1 MPCSI
6 LVSKKT
12 KNCIFWVQKSTKW
25 KIVLTFGYKNDQIKN
40 CTYIWVQ
47 KPTKLKIVLTF
58 GFETEQIK
66 NCASNK
72 VGTSTNLR
80 NCTNIV
86 VREAFKI
93 KKRSNLGIVPNRVGG
108 WSTQSQFLNRFLKN
122 IQNGLKHIKNTLNI
136 FSFFWWEVW
145 HLEDFHALPYQSNKA
160 SKFAEL

>member
-1 MPCSI
+1 MPCSL

-86 VREAFKI
+86 VTIPCKTKI
-93 KKRSNLGIVPNRVGG
+93 VLTFELG
-108 WSTQSQFLNRFLKN
+108 LN
-122 IQNGLKHIKNTLNI
+122 
-136 FSFFWWEVW
+136 
-145 HLEDFHALPYQSNKA
+145 QSNYIVLPLQVEYQLTQKLHCHWCCTKIHIEHLCCRTFWI
-160 SKFAEL
+160 SVNTSLNTDHLPHL